1 MTRERSN
8 PAVFWYVLRLW
19 VSVGSVDLMNN
30 REQDSMTADPER
42 RFGGVRRLYGEH
54 ALVRFREAHVC
65 VIGIGGVGS
74 WAAEAL
80 ARTAV
85 GRLTLVDLDHVAES
99 NINRQ
104 LHALTGTL
112 GIAKVQVM
120 ATRIRQINPDC
131 HVTAIEEFLTRDNL
145 ATLLKADYDH
155 VIDCIDGFRIKAALI
170 AHCRRRRIR
179 LVTVG
184 GAGGQT
190 DPTRV
195 RVADLSRTEH
205 DALFSKTRKLLRQDY
220 GFPKNPKR
228 RFDVP
233 CVYSDEQPL
242 FPAGDGGVCH
252 DKPHG
257 AGSGRLNCAG
267 GLGSSM
273 AVTATFGLVA
283 AAHAL
288 KKLAAAIPAVTD
300 PREWPDDTGTL

>member
-1 MTRERSN
+1 MV
-8 PAVFWYVLRLW
+8 A
-19 VSVGSVDLMNN
+19 
-30 REQDSMTADPER
+30 REQDSRAADPGR
-42 RFGGVRRLYGEH
+42 RFGGTRRLYGER
-54 ALVRFREAHVC
+54 ALEKFREAHVC

-74 WAAEAL
+74 WATEAL
-80 ARTAV
+80 ARTSV
-85 GRLTLVDLDHVAES
+85 GRLTLIDLDHVAES

-112 GIAKVQVM
+112 GMAKVQVM
-120 ATRIRQINPDC
+120 AARIRQINPDC
-131 HVTAIEEFLTRDNL
+131 HVTAIEDFLTLDNL
-145 ATLLKADYDH
+145 ATLLHPDYDH

-179 LVTVG
+179 MLTVG

-220 GFPKNPKR
+220 GFPKNLKR
-228 RFDVP
+228 RFDIP

-242 FPAGDGGVCH
+242 FPAADGGVCH

-257 AGSGRLNCAG
+257 TGIGRLNCAG

-288 KKLAAAIPAVTD
+288 KKLAAEKSATAVLQQ
-300 PREWPDDTGTL
+300 WPDDTGSL

>member
-1 MTRERSN
+1 MFCASD
-8 PAVFWYVLRLW
+8 
-19 VSVGSVDLMNN
+19 GMVDLMGT
-30 REQDSMTADPER
+30 REQDRTANPER
-42 RFGGVRRLYGEH
+42 RFGGTRRLYGDR
-54 ALVRFREAHVC
+54 ALERFREAHVC

-80 ARTAV
+80 ARSAV
-85 GRLTLVDLDHVAES
+85 GRLTLIDLDHVAES

-104 LHALTGTL
+104 LHALTDTL
-112 GIAKVQVM
+112 GMAKVHVM
-120 ATRIRQINPDC
+120 AARIRQINPDC
-131 HVTAIEEFLTRDNL
+131 CITSIDDFLTLDNL
-145 ATLLKADYDH
+145 TTLLHPDYDQ

-179 LVTVG
+179 IITVG

-220 GFPKNPKR
+220 GFPKNLKR
-228 RFDVP
+228 RFDIP

-242 FPAGDGGVCH
+242 FPSADGGVCH
-252 DKPHG
+252 EKPHG
-257 AGSGRLNCAG
+257 AGTGRLNCAG

-288 KKLAAAIPAVTD
+288 KKLAAGKPGVAD
-300 PREWPDDTGTL
+300 PQRWPDDTVSL

>member
-1 MTRERSN
+1 MFCASD
-8 PAVFWYVLRLW
+8 
-19 VSVGSVDLMNN
+19 GMVDLMGT
-30 REQDSMTADPER
+30 REQDSRVADHER
-42 RFGGVRRLYGEH
+42 RFGGTRRLYGDC
-54 ALVRFREAHVC
+54 ALERFREAHVC

-85 GRLTLVDLDHVAES
+85 GRLTLIDLDHVAES

-112 GIAKVQVM
+112 GMAKVNVM
-120 ATRIRQINPDC
+120 ASRIRQINPDC
-131 HVTAIEEFLTRDNL
+131 RVTVIEDFLTLENL
-145 ATLLKADYDH
+145 TTLLHTDYDH

-170 AHCRRRRIR
+170 AHCRRGRIR
-179 LVTVG
+179 MVTVG

-220 GFPKNPKR
+220 GFPKNLKR
-228 RFDVP
+228 RFDIP

-242 FPAGDGGVCH
+242 FPAGDGNAGH

-257 AGSGRLNCAG
+257 AGIGRLNCAG

-273 AVTATFGLVA
+273 AVTATFGLAA

-288 KKLAAAIPAVTD
+288 KKLAAGKPGVAD
-300 PREWPDDTGTL
+300 PQRWPDDTVSL

>member
-1 MTRERSN
+1 MDTVAQDN
-8 PAVFWYVLRLW
+8 PKV
-19 VSVGSVDLMNN
+19 
-30 REQDSMTADPER
+30 DPER
-42 RFGGVRRLYGEH
+42 RFGGVQRLYGQR
-54 ALVRFREAHVC
+54 ALERFRQAHVC

-80 ARTAV
+80 VRTAI
-85 GRLTLVDLDHVAES
+85 GRLTLIDLDHVAES

-112 GIAKVQVM
+112 GMAKVQVM
-120 ATRIRQINPDC
+120 AARIREINPDC
-131 HVTAIEEFLTRDNL
+131 RVTAIEEFLEPENL
-145 ATLLKADYDH
+145 ATLLPADCDH

-179 LVTVG
+179 LITVG

-205 DALFSKTRKLLRQDY
+205 DALFAKTRKLLRQEY
-220 GFPKNPKR
+220 GFPKNLKR

-233 CVYSDEQPL
+233 CVYSDEHTL
-242 FPAGDGGVCH
+242 FPARDGGVRH
-252 DKPHG
+252 EKPHG
-257 AGSGRLNCAG
+257 AGAGRLTCAG

-288 KKLAAAIPAVTD
+288 QKLANTSAGDAA
-300 PREWPDDTGTL
+300 PRP

>member
-1 MTRERSN
+1 MFCATD
-8 PAVFWYVLRLW
+8 
-19 VSVGSVDLMNN
+19 GMVDLMST
-30 REQDSMTADPER
+30 REQDSSAAHPER
-42 RFGGVRRLYGEH
+42 RFGGTRRLYGNR
-54 ALVRFREAHVC
+54 ALERFRQAHVC

-80 ARTAV
+80 ARSAV
-85 GRLTLVDLDHVAES
+85 GRLTLIDLDHVAES

-112 GIAKVQVM
+112 GMAKAQVM
-120 ATRIRQINPDC
+120 SARIGQINPDC
-131 HVTAIEEFLTRDNL
+131 RVTAIEDFLTLDNY
-145 ATLLKADYDH
+145 TNLLHPDYDY

-184 GAGGQT
+184 GAGGQI

-220 GFPKNPKR
+220 GFPTNLKR
-228 RFDVP
+228 RFDIP

-242 FPAGDGGVCH
+242 FPARDGEVGH
-252 DKPHG
+252 EKPHT
-257 AGSGRLNCAG
+257 AGVGRLNCAG

-288 KKLAAAIPAVTD
+288 KKLAAEKPGVAD
-300 PREWPDDTGTL
+300 PQYSPDDTVSL

>member
-1 MTRERSN
+1 M
-8 PAVFWYVLRLW
+8 
-19 VSVGSVDLMNN
+19 VDHMGT
-30 REQDSMTADPER
+30 REQDSRTADPER
-42 RFGGVRRLYGEH
+42 RFGGTRRLYGDR
-54 ALVRFREAHVC
+54 ALERFREAHVC
-65 VIGIGGVGS
+65 VIGIGGVGA

-80 ARTAV
+80 ARTAI
-85 GRLTLVDLDHVAES
+85 GRLTLIDLDHVAES

-104 LHALTGTL
+104 LHALTDTL
-112 GIAKVQVM
+112 GMAKVQVM
-120 ATRIRQINPDC
+120 AERIRQINPDC
-131 HVTAIEEFLTRDNL
+131 HVTLIEDFLTPDNYL
-145 ATLLKADYDH
+145 NLLHADYDY

-179 LVTVG
+179 MITVG

-195 RVADLSRTEH
+195 RITDLSRTEH

-220 GFPKNPKR
+220 GFPKDPKR
-228 RFDVP
+228 RFNVR

-242 FPAGDGGVCH
+242 FPAADGSVCH

-257 AGSGRLNCAG
+257 AGIGRLNCAG

-288 KKLAAAIPAVTD
+288 KKLAVDQPGVADAQ
-300 PREWPDDTGTL
+300 

>member
-1 MTRERSN
+1 M
-8 PAVFWYVLRLW
+8 FC
-19 VSVGSVDLMNN
+19 VSDGKVDLMDT
-30 REQDSMTADPER
+30 REEDSSAANPER
-42 RFGGVRRLYGEH
+42 RFGGTRRLYGDC
-54 ALVRFREAHVC
+54 ALGRFREAHVC
-65 VIGIGGVGS
+65 IIGIGGVGS

-85 GRLTLVDLDHVAES
+85 GRLTLIDLDHVAES

-112 GIAKVQVM
+112 GMAKVQVM
-120 ATRIRQINPDC
+120 AERIRQINPDC
-131 HVTAIEEFLTRDNL
+131 RVTVIEDFLTLNNL
-145 ATLLKADYDH
+145 TDLLHADYDH

-220 GFPKNPKR
+220 GFPKNLKR

-242 FPAGDGGVCH
+242 FPGVDGNVCH

-257 AGSGRLNCAG
+257 AGIGRLNCAG

-273 AVTATFGLVA
+273 AVTATFGLAA

-288 KKLAAAIPAVTD
+288 KKLADGKPAVADTQQ
-300 PREWPDDTGTL
+300 WPDDTGSL

>member
-1 MTRERSN
+1 MGT
-8 PAVFWYVLRLW
+8 
-19 VSVGSVDLMNN
+19 
-30 REQDSMTADPER
+30 REQDNRAADTER
-42 RFGGVRRLYGEH
+42 RFGGTRRLYGER
-54 ALVRFREAHVC
+54 ALERFREAHVC

-85 GRLTLVDLDHVAES
+85 GRLTLIDLDHVAES

-112 GIAKVQVM
+112 GMAKVLVM

-131 HVTAIEEFLTRDNL
+131 RITAIEDFLTLENL
-145 ATLLKADYDH
+145 ATLLQADYDH
-155 VIDCIDGFRIKAALI
+155 VIDCIDGIRIKAALI
-170 AHCRRRRIR
+170 AHCRRRHIR

-184 GAGGQT
+184 GAGGKT
-190 DPTRV
+190 DPTRI

-205 DALFSKTRKLLRQDY
+205 DALFSKTRKLLRQNY
-220 GFPKNPKR
+220 GFPKNLKR
-228 RFDVP
+228 RFNIP

-252 DKPHG
+252 NKPHG
-257 AGSGRLNCAG
+257 TGIGRLNCAG

-283 AAHAL
+283 AARAL
-288 KKLAAAIPAVTD
+288 KKLAVEKPAIANPQ
-300 PREWPDDTGTL
+300 

>member
-1 MTRERSN
+1 MFCASDDK
-8 PAVFWYVLRLW
+8 
-19 VSVGSVDLMNN
+19 VDLMGT
-30 REQDSMTADPER
+30 RAEDSRTVDPAR
-42 RFGGVRRLYGEH
+42 RFGGTRRLYGEC
-54 ALVRFREAHVC
+54 ALERFREAHVC

-85 GRLTLVDLDHVAES
+85 GHLTLIDLDHVAES

-104 LHALTGTL
+104 LHALTDTL
-112 GIAKVQVM
+112 GMAKVQVM
-120 ATRIRQINPDC
+120 AARIRQINPDC
-131 HVTAIEEFLTRDNL
+131 RLTLIEDFLTLDNY
-145 ATLLKADYDH
+145 TNLLHTDYDH

-179 LVTVG
+179 IITVG

-195 RVADLSRTEH
+195 RVSDLSRTEH

-220 GFPKNPKR
+220 GFPKNLKR

-242 FPAGDGGVCH
+242 FPDGDGSVCH

-257 AGSGRLNCAG
+257 AGIGRLNCAG

-288 KKLAAAIPAVTD
+288 KKLAADKPAVAD
-300 PREWPDDTGTL
+300 PQQWPDDGGSL

>member
-1 MTRERSN
+1 MFCASDG
-8 PAVFWYVLRLW
+8 L
-19 VSVGSVDLMNN
+19 VDLMST
-30 REQDSMTADPER
+30 REQDSSAADLER
-42 RFGGVRRLYGEH
+42 RFGGTRRLYGER
-54 ALVRFREAHVC
+54 ALERFREAHVC

-80 ARTAV
+80 ARSAV
-85 GRLTLVDLDHVAES
+85 GRLTLIDLDHVAES

-112 GIAKVQVM
+112 GMAKVQVM
-120 ATRIRQINPDC
+120 AARIRQINTDC
-131 HVTAIEEFLTRDNL
+131 RVTTIEDFLTLENL
-145 ATLLKADYDH
+145 ASLLHMDYDY

-220 GFPKNPKR
+220 GFPKNLKR
-228 RFDVP
+228 RFDIP

-242 FPAGDGGVCH
+242 FPAGDGNAGH

-257 AGSGRLNCAG
+257 AGIGRLNCAG

-283 AAHAL
+283 AAHTL
-288 KKLAAAIPAVTD
+288 KKLAAGKPGVAD
-300 PREWPDDTGTL
+300 PQR